1 MIRIEDSSD
10 DLIMRSRW
18 NLRSLR
24 GWMITKL
31 GQSYMDT
38 LIHTSLWYQWEY
50 LRSPAK
56 NLSLFA
62 GYSIRLDALIYAARE
77 SQLQVE

>member
-1 MIRIEDSSD
+1 
-10 DLIMRSRW
+10 MRSRW

-62 GYSIRLDALIYAARE
+62 GYLYDWMH
-77 SQLQVE
+77 